1 MFACAQWRKQDQAD
15 LVSRSVCLFLLFS
28 ENHPLVLFTIW
39 NHVWWDL
46 SNQPPF
52 ICTGSHL
59 QSSCCAAYLRF
70 PSPCIYFCVHK
81 VLIAIRTWLH
91 IYNKTFFSVLQ
102 RKYLLHEKHP
112 LSPHFPWVGPLKG
125 VAMQKNLSPLRLMRL
140 RWPHEFQLHL
150 SCAVSS

>member
-1 MFACAQWRKQDQAD
+1 MFACAQWRKQDRAD

-52 ICTGSHL
+52 VCTGSHL

-81 VLIAIRTWLH
+81 VLIAIHTWLR
-91 IYNKTFFSVLQ
+91 IYNKTFFFCPSVKIFAPREASTVTSFSLGWSTEGSGNA
-102 RKYLLHEKHP
+102 EKSLP
-112 LSPHFPWVGPLKG
+112 SPSHAAQ
-125 VAMQKNLSPLRLMRL
+125 VA
-140 RWPHEFQLHL
+140 
-150 SCAVSS
+150 A